1 MLSSPPMRPFVCIV
15 HAAVCTALLAAGC
28 VPAPVVVATP
38 PTPPAPPEITWEQKI
53 GWIVRLEDQRILR
66 DPNPAPPPIIQ
77 DATLN
82 TPAVYALPAPS
93 DLVPLLADAE
103 GRVRRRA
110 ALATGRVGLVEGVE
124 PLLPLLSDADVEV
137 RQMAAFALGLIGH
150 ASARPALLQALQD
163 PEPIV
168 QGRAAEALG
177 LIANRADAD
186 AVSAMVRTHIAA
198 GVLKGI
204 EPDDLSYPL
213 APPVEAVRLGLYA
226 LVRLGSYEALAAAAL
241 DAGGQPVSRWWPVAY
256 ALQRSA
262 DARAVPALLALIDTP
277 GRYTAA
283 FAVRGLVTTK
293 AAQAAATLRP
303 IVEQRRGDPAVLVQ
317 AIRAVAALGDKAAMP
332 ALIKIIA
339 DPSVAASLR
348 LEVMTAIATLADG
361 ESADVLVELIA
372 DRLAGVRGAAL
383 RALARVDPD
392 VFIAT
397 LAGLE
402 PDSDWTVRVAEAAAL
417 GSLPPDRSLPRLSIL
432 LADSDPRVVPAA
444 IAALVAA
451 RPGGGDKLL
460 VGAFGGYG

>member
-1 MLSSPPMRPFVCIV
+1 MGVSGMLSSPPMHRFSRIMC
-15 HAAVCTALLAAGC
+15 AALGTALLAGGC
-28 VPAPVVVATP
+28 ATASAPRVVAT
-38 PTPPAPPEITWEQKI
+38 TPAAPPEITWEQKI

-66 DPNPAPPPIIQ
+66 DPNPAPPAIIQ
-77 DATLN
+77 SATAT
-82 TPAVYALPAPS
+82 TPAVYARAAPS
-93 DLVPLLADAE
+93 NLLALLTDPE

-110 ALATGRVGLVEGVE
+110 ALAVGRVGLPDGVE
-124 PLLPLLSDADVEV
+124 PLVPLLSDADVEV

-150 ASARPALLQALQD
+150 ASARPMLLQALQD

-177 LIANRADAD
+177 LIADRADAD
-186 AVSAMVRTHIAA
+186 AVSAMVRARIAA
-198 GVLKGI
+198 GALTGI

-361 ESADVLVELIA
+361 ETADVLVELIS
-372 DRLAGVRGAAL
+372 DRLPGVRGAA
-383 RALARVDPD
+383 
-392 VFIAT
+392 
-397 LAGLE
+397 
-402 PDSDWTVRVAEAAAL
+402 
-417 GSLPPDRSLPRLSIL
+417 
-432 LADSDPRVVPAA
+432 
-444 IAALVAA
+444 
-451 RPGGGDKLL
+451 
-460 VGAFGGYG
+460 